1 MRNFIAY
8 EDVKFDPSGF
18 NNDPSTPSNPYL
30 GAPGPDTDAFWER
43 LYDVGMVV
51 LSADEATALLPMST
65 TPLVDIQG
73 RLIRDHDNQE
83 QYLVTI
89 EVFHQLHC
97 LDYLRHASYSR
108 DGNHH
113 PGESEWSK
121 SKHLDHCS
129 DYLRQVLMC
138 HGDMTP
144 ITLIRTKQSAERESG
159 DSDREREREREE
171 PPAPPF
177 RPDFAILH
185 TCRSWD
191 LIYEFALQRNTS
203 IYSIV

>member
-1 MRNFIAY
+1 MHNFIAY
-8 EDVKFDPSGF
+8 EDIKFNPSGF
-18 NNDPSTPSNPYL
+18 TDDPSLPPNPYL
-30 GAPGPDTDAFWER
+30 GSPSPNTDASWER

-51 LSADEATALLPMST
+51 LSAAEAADFPLST
-65 TPLVDIQG
+65 TQLIDMQG
-73 RLIRDHDNQE
+73 RLILDKDNQE
-83 QYLVTI
+83 QYLITI

-113 PGESEWSK
+113 PEESDWSK

-144 ITLIRTKQSAERESG
+144 ITLNRIKQSTERDLQEG
-159 DSDREREREREE
+159 EGEMKKENKEL
-171 PPAPPF
+171 PTPPF
-177 RPDFAILH
+177 RPDFAIKH
-185 TCRSWD
+185 TCRNWD

-203 IYSIV
+203 TYSIA